1 MSAVI
6 QVKRGTTDAGA
17 ANVVNSGELALR
29 TDTPKLFAKT
39 ATDAVTTPIWIGAQ
53 IEASPGDWTSAVK
66 IATQSAIN
74 TTFMAKAGGS
84 FSGDIL
90 LTSGSDIRF
99 VETGGGSDYVAFQ
112 APSSIATSI
121 TWTLPSA
128 DGSANQ
134 LLSTNGSGT
143 LSWASAASA
152 ATVTTTSDNTNAT
165 RYLLFST
172 SAQSGAT
179 IYVDDTTG
187 PLSYNPS
194 TADLTVTG
202 DLNVNGGDIVTSA
215 ATATIFN
222 TGATTLTAGAAATTL
237 TLGYGSTAA
246 STTNISTGA
255 VASATTKTI
264 NIGTGSGASS
274 TTNVNLGSTE
284 GGTVTVNKNL
294 VVSGDLT
301 VNGTTTT
308 VNSAT
313 LTIDDPNIV
322 LNSIASPTDILADGG
337 GITLKGD
344 SDHTLNW
351 VNATDAWTS
360 SEHFNIASGK
370 AYYING
376 TSVLNATTLGGAVVT
391 SSLTTVGTI
400 GSGTWQG
407 TTISAAYGGTG
418 VANTGKSITIGG
430 NFVTSGAF
438 STTLTVGANTNV
450 TLPSTGTLATLAGGE
465 TLTNKTITTPIIAS
479 IQTNGGVALVTLP
492 ITNDTLVGRATTDTL
507 TNKTL
512 TTPIISSISNTGTIT
527 LPTATTTLVGRD
539 TTDTLTNKTL
549 TSPTLTGPALGTPA
563 SGTLTSCTGLPVST
577 GIDGLGA
584 NVATFLATP
593 SSSNLAAAVTGETG
607 TGALVFDTSPTFTTS
622 VIGGATMAVFNTV
635 STNISG
641 FGAATTMTLG
651 ATTGTA
657 SLKNPT
663 IVLGN
668 TSATISTTSPAS
680 TNALILSPNGGI
692 VLSPQDSVNNGLGGD
707 NISITITNDLDA
719 AGVFQITGGDL
730 VLKNKTAVFEGSPTA
745 VNIIFEGATDNA
757 NKTTLTVT
765 DPTANRTITLPDATG
780 TVALTANKLS
790 VFAATT
796 SSELLGVISDE
807 TGTGSLVFATSPTL
821 VTPALGT
828 PASGTLTSCTGLP
841 ISGLAASTST
851 ALGVGTIELGHATDT
866 TLARSGAG
874 VVTIEGVNIVTTS
887 STDTLTNKTL
897 TSPTLTAP
905 ALGTPASGTLT
916 SCTGLPISGLAASTS
931 TALGVG
937 TIELGHATD
946 TTLARSG
953 AGVVTI
959 EGVNI
964 VTTSSTDTLTN
975 KTLTSP
981 TLTGPA
987 LGIPASGTLTN
998 CTGTASGLTA
1008 GIATLVALTATNSTA
1023 ASHYIVF
1030 SDSATGNEDMRTDT
1044 SLFYNPSTN
1053 VLTCGSLDATVDG
1066 GSY

>member
-17 ANVVNSGELALR
+17 ANLVNSGELALR

-39 ATDAVTTPIWIGAQ
+39 ATDSVTTPIWIGAQ
-53 IEASPGDWTSAVK
+53 IESSPGDWTSAVK

-74 TTFMAKAGGS
+74 TTFMPKAGGS
-84 FSGDIL
+84 FSGDII
-90 LTSGSDIRF
+90 LTGGSDIRF

-121 TWTLPSA
+121 TWTLPGA

-152 ATVTTTSDNTNAT
+152 ATVTTNTDNTNAT

-179 IYVDDTTG
+179 IYVDDTTT

-194 TADLTVTG
+194 TADLTVAG

-215 ATATIFN
+215 ATATLFN
-222 TGATTLTAGAAATTL
+222 TNATTLTAGAAATTL
-237 TLGYGSTAA
+237 TLGYGSTEA

-264 NIGTGSGASS
+264 NIGTGSAASS
-274 TTNVNLGSTE
+274 TTNVNLGSAN
-284 GGTVTVNKNL
+284 GGTVTVNKDL

-308 VNSAT
+308 VNST
-313 LTIDDPNIV
+313 TITIDDPNLV

-376 TSVLNATTLGGAVVT
+376 TSVLNATTLGSAVVT
-391 SSLTTVGTI
+391 SSLTTVGVI

-407 TTISAAYGGTG
+407 TAIAGLYGGTG
-418 VANTGKSITIGG
+418 VANSGKTITLGG
-430 NFVTSGAF
+430 NLTTSGAF
-438 STTLTVGANTNV
+438 ATTLTVTAATSV
-450 TLPSTGTLATLAGGE
+450 TLPLTGTLATLAGTE
-465 TLTNKTITTPIIAS
+465 
-479 IQTNGGVALVTLP
+479 
-492 ITNDTLVGRATTDTL
+492 
-507 TNKTL
+507 
-512 TTPIISSISNTGTIT
+512 
-527 LPTATTTLVGRD
+527 
-539 TTDTLTNKTL
+539 TLTNKTL
-549 TSPTLTGPALGTPA
+549 TSPTLTTPALGTPA

-584 NVATFLATP
+584 NVAAFLATP
-593 SSSNLAAAVTGETG
+593 SSINLRSALSDDTG
-607 TGALVFDTSPTFTTS
+607 TGAAVFAKDPTFDTS
-622 VIGGATMAVFNTV
+622 VVGGATMAVFNTV
-635 STNISG
+635 STTLNG

-651 ATTGTA
+651 ATTGSA
-657 SLKNPT
+657 AIRNPT
-663 IVLGN
+663 LTLGN
-668 TSATISTTSPAS
+668 TVVGDATMAVFNTVSTTINGFGAA
-680 TNALILSPNGGI
+680 TAMTLGATTGNAYVRNPTLKVGNTSGTITTGGGNLILEPTGSGINGGDFAS
-692 VLSPQDSVNNGLGGD
+692 L
-707 NISITITNDLDA
+707 TITNTEST
-719 AGVFQITGGDL
+719 GQVQIEGGDFFL
-730 VLKNKTAVFEGSPTA
+730 GNKSDGTTTTS
-745 VNIIFEGATDNA
+745 VNIIFEGATADA
-757 NKTTLTVT
+757 HETTLTVAE
-765 DPTANRTITLPDATG
+765 PTADRTLTLPDATDTLIG
-780 TVALTANKLS
+780 R
-790 VFAATT
+790 AT
-796 SSELLGVISDE
+796 
-807 TGTGSLVFATSPTL
+807 
-821 VTPALGT
+821 
-828 PASGTLTSCTGLP
+828 
-841 ISGLAASTST
+841 
-851 ALGVGTIELGHATDT
+851 
-866 TLARSGAG
+866 
-874 VVTIEGVNIVTTS
+874 
-887 STDTLTNKTL
+887 TDTLTNKTWNSTVITGEYGGTGVANTSKTITLGGNL
-897 TSPTLTAP
+897 TTSGAFATTLTVTA
-905 ALGTPASGTLT
+905 GTGVTLPTTGTL
-916 SCTGLPISGLAASTS
+916 A
-931 TALGVG
+931 
-937 TIELGHATD
+937 
-946 TTLARSG
+946 TLAG
-953 AGVVTI
+953 T
-959 EGVNI
+959 E
-964 VTTSSTDTLTN
+964 TFTN

-987 LGIPASGTLTN
+987 LGTPASGVLTN

-1023 ASHYIVF
+1023 TSHYIVF

-1044 SLFYNPSTN
+1044 SLYYNPSTN

>member
-53 IEASPGDWTSAVK
+53 IESSPGDWTSAVK

-74 TTFMAKAGGS
+74 TTFMPKAGGS

-90 LTSGSDIRF
+90 LTGGSDIRF

-112 APSSIATSI
+112 APSSIAASI

-134 LLSTNGSGT
+134 VLSTNGSGT
-143 LSWASAASA
+143 LAWATASSAT
-152 ATVTTTSDNTNAT
+152 TVTTNSTNGNTNY
-165 RYLLFST
+165 YLLFST
-172 SAQSGAT
+172 GAQSGAT
-179 IYVDDTTG
+179 LFVDDTTT
-187 PLSYNPS
+187 PLVYNP
-194 TADLTVTG
+194 TQGLTVSG
-202 DLNVNGGDIVTSA
+202 DLAVDGGDISTGNT
-215 ATATIFN
+215 TATLFN
-222 TGATTLTAGAAATTL
+222 ETATTVTLGAAATTL

-264 NIGTGSGASS
+264 NIGTGSAGSS

-284 GGTVTVNKNL
+284 GGTVTVNKHL

-322 LNSIASPTDILADGG
+322 LNSIASPTDILANGG

-344 SDHTLNW
+344 SDHTLTW

-360 SEHFNIASGK
+360 SEYFNVPTGK
-370 AYYING
+370 AYLING
-376 TSVLNATTLGGAVVT
+376 TSVLSGDTLGSGVTT
-391 SSLTTVGTI
+391 SSLTTVGII

-407 TTISAAYGGTG
+407 TAISPAYGGTG
-418 VANTGKSITIGG
+418 VANTGKTITLGG
-430 NFVTSGAF
+430 NLVTSGSF
-438 STTLTVGANTNV
+438 TTTFTTTSDTTLA
-450 TLPSTGTLATLAGGE
+450 LPASGNLISRASTD
-465 TLTNKTITTPIIAS
+465 TLTNKTLTTPIIAS
-479 IQTNGGVALVTLP
+479 IFTNGGVSTVTLP
-492 ITNDTLVGRATTDTL
+492 TTTDTLVGRATTDTL

-512 TTPIISSISNTGTIT
+512 TSPIISSISNTGTIT

-549 TSPTLTGPALGTPA
+549 TSPTLT
-563 SGTLTSCTGLPVST
+563 
-577 GIDGLGA
+577 
-584 NVATFLATP
+584 
-593 SSSNLAAAVTGETG
+593 
-607 TGALVFDTSPTFTTS
+607 
-622 VIGGATMAVFNTV
+622 
-635 STNISG
+635 
-641 FGAATTMTLG
+641 
-651 ATTGTA
+651 
-657 SLKNPT
+657 
-663 IVLGN
+663 
-668 TSATISTTSPAS
+668 
-680 TNALILSPNGGI
+680 
-692 VLSPQDSVNNGLGGD
+692 
-707 NISITITNDLDA
+707 
-719 AGVFQITGGDL
+719 
-730 VLKNKTAVFEGSPTA
+730 
-745 VNIIFEGATDNA
+745 
-757 NKTTLTVT
+757 
-765 DPTANRTITLPDATG
+765 
-780 TVALTANKLS
+780 
-790 VFAATT
+790 
-796 SSELLGVISDE
+796 
-807 TGTGSLVFATSPTL
+807 
-821 VTPALGT
+821 TPALGT
-828 PASGTLTSCTGLP
+828 PSSGTLTSCTGLP
-841 ISGLAASTST
+841 ISGLTASTSA
-851 ALGVGTIELGHATDT
+851 ALGVGSIELGHATDT

-897 TSPTLTAP
+897 TSPTLTTP
-905 ALGTPASGTLT
+905 ALGTPASG
-916 SCTGLPISGLAASTS
+916 
-931 TALGVG
+931 V
-937 TIELGHATD
+937 
-946 TTLARSG
+946 
-953 AGVVTI
+953 
-959 EGVNI
+959 
-964 VTTSSTDTLTN
+964 
-975 KTLTSP
+975 
-981 TLTGPA
+981 
-987 LGIPASGTLTN
+987 LTN

-1053 VLTCGSLDATVDG
+1053 VLTCGSLDAIVDG

>member
-121 TWTLPSA
+121 TWTLPGA

-143 LSWASAASA
+143 LSWASATSA
-152 ATVTTTSDNTNAT
+152 TTVTTTNDNTNTT
-165 RYLLFST
+165 RYLVF
-172 SAQSGAT
+172 AENSGASKSLF
-179 IYVDDTTG
+179 VDDSTG
-187 PLSYNPS
+187 ALSYNPS
-194 TADLTVTG
+194 TGDLTVAS
-202 DLNVNGGDIVTSA
+202 DINANGGRIITSA
-215 ATATIFN
+215 AAASLFN
-222 TGATTLTAGAAATTL
+222 TGATTVTLGGAATTL
-237 TLGYGSTAA
+237 TMGYNSTAA

-264 NIGTGSGASS
+264 NIGTGSAASS
-274 TTNVNLGSTE
+274 TTNVNLGSAN
-284 GGTVTVNKNL
+284 GGTVTVNKDL

-376 TSVLNATTLGGAVVT
+376 TSVLNATTLGSAVVT

-407 TTISAAYGGTG
+407 TAIAGQYGGTG
-418 VANTGKSITIGG
+418 VANTGKTITIGG
-430 NFVTSGAF
+430 NLTTSGAHA
-438 STTLTVGANTNV
+438 TTITTTGATTV
-450 TLPSTGTLATLAGGE
+450 TLPLTGTLATLSGTE
-465 TLTNKTITTPIIAS
+465 TF
-479 IQTNGGVALVTLP
+479 
-492 ITNDTLVGRATTDTL
+492 
-507 TNKTL
+507 
-512 TTPIISSISNTGTIT
+512 
-527 LPTATTTLVGRD
+527 
-539 TTDTLTNKTL
+539 TNKTL
-549 TSPTLTGPALGTPA
+549 TSPTLTAPALGTP
-563 SGTLTSCTGLPVST
+563 S
-577 GIDGLGA
+577 
-584 NVATFLATP
+584 
-593 SSSNLAAAVTGETG
+593 
-607 TGALVFDTSPTFTTS
+607 
-622 VIGGATMAVFNTV
+622 
-635 STNISG
+635 
-641 FGAATTMTLG
+641 
-651 ATTGTA
+651 
-657 SLKNPT
+657 
-663 IVLGN
+663 
-668 TSATISTTSPAS
+668 
-680 TNALILSPNGGI
+680 
-692 VLSPQDSVNNGLGGD
+692 
-707 NISITITNDLDA
+707 
-719 AGVFQITGGDL
+719 
-730 VLKNKTAVFEGSPTA
+730 
-745 VNIIFEGATDNA
+745 
-757 NKTTLTVT
+757 
-765 DPTANRTITLPDATG
+765 
-780 TVALTANKLS
+780 
-790 VFAATT
+790 
-796 SSELLGVISDE
+796 
-807 TGTGSLVFATSPTL
+807 
-821 VTPALGT
+821 
-828 PASGTLTSCTGLP
+828 SGTLTSCTGLP

-897 TSPTLTAP
+897 TSPTLTGPALGIPASGTLTSCTGLPVSTGIDGLGANVATFLATPSSANLAAAVTGETGSGALVFDTSPTFTTSVIGGATMAVFNTVSTNISGFGAATTMTLGATTGNAYVRNPTLTLGATTGTITTASGDANTLFLSPYGSVILAPVNATQVNDGDQVELRLTNTIDGLGTVQITGGDLYLGTKKTTEFATPTAVNIVFEGASANDYETTLTVTDPTADRTITLPDATTTLVGRDVSETLTNKTLTSPILTTP
-905 ALGTPASGTLT
+905 ALGTPSSGTLT
-916 SCTGLPISGLAASTS
+916 SCTGLPISGLTASTS

-1023 ASHYIVF
+1023 ASHYLVF

-1044 SLFYNPSTN
+1044 ALFYNPSTD
-1053 VLTCGSLDATVDG
+1053 VLTCGSLDAIVDG

>member
-74 TTFMAKAGGS
+74 TTFMPKAGGS
-84 FSGDIL
+84 FSGDII
-90 LTSGSDIRF
+90 LTGGSDIRF
-99 VETGGGSDYVAFQ
+99 VATGGGSNYAAFQ
-112 APSSIATSI
+112 APSTIAASL
-121 TWTLPSA
+121 TWTLPGA
-128 DGSANQ
+128 DGSSGQ
-134 LLSTNGSGT
+134 VLSTNGSGT
-143 LSWASAASA
+143 LAWATASSAT
-152 ATVTTTSDNTNAT
+152 TVTTTTDNTNAT
-165 RYLLFST
+165 RYLLF
-172 SAQSGAT
+172 AEGAGESKT
-179 IYVDDTTG
+179 LYVDEATG

-194 TADLTVTG
+194 TGDLTVTG
-202 DLNVNGGDIVTSA
+202 DLNVNGGDIVTTA
-215 ATATIFN
+215 ATATLFN
-222 TGATTLTAGAAATTL
+222 TTATTLTAGAAATTL
-237 TLGYGSTAA
+237 TVGYGSTAS

-255 VASATTKTI
+255 VASPNTKTI
-264 NIGTGSGASS
+264 NIGTGSAASS
-274 TTNVNLGSTE
+274 TTNVNLGSAN
-284 GGTVTVNKNL
+284 GGTVTVNKDL

-376 TSVLNATTLGGAVVT
+376 TSVLNATTLGSAVVT
-391 SSLTTVGTI
+391 SSLTTVGVI

-407 TTISAAYGGTG
+407 TAIAGQYGGTG
-418 VANTGKSITIGG
+418 VANTGKTITLGG
-430 NFVTSGAF
+430 NLTTSGAF
-438 STTLTVGANTNV
+438 TTTFTVTENTV
-450 TLPSTGTLATLAGGE
+450 ATLPAGGTYNLISRGSTD
-465 TLTNKTITTPIIAS
+465 TLTNKTLTTPIIAS
-479 IQTNGGVALVTLP
+479 ILTNGGVATVTLP
-492 ITNDTLVGRATTDTL
+492 TATDTLVGRATTDTL

-512 TTPIISSISNTGTIT
+512 TSPIISSISNTGTIT

-577 GIDGLGA
+577 GISGLGTDIA
-584 NVATFLATP
+584 TFLATPGAGIATFLATP

-607 TGALVFDTSPTFTTS
+607 TGALVFATTPTFTTS
-622 VIGGATMAVFNTV
+622 VVGGASMDVFNTV
-635 STNISG
+635 STTVNG

-651 ATTGTA
+651 STSGNAAIRNPRLTLGSTAAEIETSSGTA
-657 SLKNPT
+657 
-663 IVLGN
+663 
-668 TSATISTTSPAS
+668 
-680 TNALILSPNGGI
+680 NALYIEPYGSLQLSPT
-692 VLSPQDSVNNGLGGD
+692 STSVVGGD
-707 NISITITNDLDA
+707 RTSLTITNSDNA
-719 AGVFQITGGDL
+719 AGQVQIAGGDL
-730 VLKNKTAVFEGSPTA
+730 YLGSKVDSEEDSYA
-745 VNIIFEGATDNA
+745 VNIVFEGATA
-757 NKTTLTVT
+757 NDYETTLTVT
-765 DPTANRTITLPDATG
+765 DPTADRTITLPDATTTLVG
-780 TVALTANKLS
+780 RDTTDTLTNKTL
-790 VFAATT
+790 
-796 SSELLGVISDE
+796 
-807 TGTGSLVFATSPTL
+807 TSPTL
-821 VTPALGT
+821 TTPALGT
-828 PASGTLTSCTGLP
+828 PSSGTLTSCTGLP

-851 ALGVGTIELGHATDT
+851 ALGVG
-866 TLARSGAG
+866 S
-874 VVTIEGVNIVTTS
+874 
-887 STDTLTNKTL
+887 
-897 TSPTLTAP
+897 
-905 ALGTPASGTLT
+905 
-916 SCTGLPISGLAASTS
+916 
-931 TALGVG
+931 
-937 TIELGHATD
+937 IELGHATD